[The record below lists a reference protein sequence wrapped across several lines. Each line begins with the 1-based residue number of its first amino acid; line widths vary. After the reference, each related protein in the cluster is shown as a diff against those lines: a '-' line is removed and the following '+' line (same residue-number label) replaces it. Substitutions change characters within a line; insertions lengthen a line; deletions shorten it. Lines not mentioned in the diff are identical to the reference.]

1 MIVFESKCISTCE
14 HTKIVK
20 GLSCHLL
27 QTRLW
32 SLWAGEDAGYTVS
45 DSECEENV
53 EKLKEEM
60 TKVFNYSQGR

>member
-1 MIVFESKCISTCE
+1 M
-14 HTKIVK
+14 K
-20 GLSCHLL
+20 GLSCHLF

-45 DSECEENV
+45 DSECEEKV